1 VSDQTHLEI
10 LRRGPRAW
18 NAWRTENPAAAANLN
33 GISLKLGER
42 QMGPINGGPINLSG
56 AQLRAAKLRYA
67 SLLSANL
74 EGAELADADLT
85 HARLDGANL
94 AGANLSN
101 AALDHADMSAANL
114 SGANLSGASLL
125 EVRNL
130 SQKQLDA
137 SLGDGTTLLPPR
149 LARPARWPGASTARP
164 SVERAPVARPQ
175 TYAATASQPRRA
187 RTRSLVRLAIIM
199 LLCADAAL
207 IYILNTQDADVTGS
221 VDSREANHGEIA
233 GKTTPAIPAETQ
245 ESREAGDGGLA
256 GNTAPAIPAETRESR
271 NAGDGELAGK
281 TAPAIPLEPR
291 DTDRRAPNLIP
302 PSTAT
307 PDLVGDAAVPTQE
320 TARHGTDPERG
331 SLAAETPLLSVEKTD
346 PPVGDERPAALAS
359 VEPPTVPAAPQA
371 PDTATA
377 ALPQDD
383 LRVTTVPDALDP
395 PPPLPSRKPAAESL
409 AAIPVGPQAR
419 GIKALPTKPAMP
431 STPRKTPEAAGRA
444 AVSDVLA
451 GGL

>member
-1 VSDQTHLEI
+1 MSDQTHLEI

-164 SVERAPVARPQ
+164 SAERAPVARPQ

-207 IYILNTQDADVTGS
+207 IYVLNTQDADVTGS
-221 VDSREANHGEIA
+221 VDSRETSHGEIA
-233 GKTTPAIPAETQ
+233 GKTTPAIPAETR
-245 ESREAGDGGLA
+245 ESRE
-256 GNTAPAIPAETRESR
+256 
-271 NAGDGELAGK
+271 AGDGELAGK

-302 PSTAT
+302 PSAAS

-359 VEPPTVPAAPQA
+359 VEPPTVPDAPQA

-395 PPPLPSRKPAAESL
+395 LPPLPSRKPAAQSL
-409 AAIPVGPQAR
+409 AAIPVGPKAR
-419 GIKALPTKPAMP
+419 GIKALPTKPATP

>member
-1 VSDQTHLEI
+1 MSDQTHLEI

-18 NAWRTENPAAAANLN
+18 NAWRTANPAAAANLN

-164 SVERAPVARPQ
+164 SVERAPVARP
-175 TYAATASQPRRA
+175 YAATASQPRRA
-187 RTRSLVRLAIIM
+187 RTRSLVHLAIIM

-207 IYILNTQDADVTGS
+207 IYVLNTQDADVTGS
-221 VDSREANHGEIA
+221 VDSRETSNGEIA
-233 GKTTPAIPAETQ
+233 RKTTPATPAETQ
-245 ESREAGDGGLA
+245 ESREAGDGDLA
-256 GNTAPAIPAETRESR
+256 GNTAPAIPAETREGR

-291 DTDRRAPNLIP
+291 DMDRRSPNLVP
-302 PSTAT
+302 PSAAT
-307 PDLVGDAAVPTQE
+307 PDLVDDAAVPTQE
-320 TARHGTDPERG
+320 TARHGTDPARG

-359 VEPPTVPAAPQA
+359 VAPPTVPAAPQA
-371 PDTATA
+371 PDPATA

-383 LRVTTVPDALDP
+383 LRVTTVPDAIDQ
-395 PPPLPSRKPAAESL
+395 PPPLPSRKPAAQSL
-409 AAIPVGPQAR
+409 AAIPVDPQPN
-419 GIKALPTKPAMP
+419 GIKALPTKPTTP
-431 STPRKTPEAAGRA
+431 SSRRKTPEAAGRA